1 MSKNQT
7 TNEERETEIEL
18 KRPDLVE
25 GKIRTGVAG
34 ELLDSVESDFRRV
47 VEIIDDDDFVSALQ
61 KLKSGVTA
69 YVTSSSGH

>member
-18 KRPDLVE
+18 KWPDLVE
-25 GKIRTGVAG
+25 GKIRAGVAG
-34 ELLDSVESDFRRV
+34 ELLDAVESDFRRV

-61 KLKSGVTA
+61 KLKRGVTA